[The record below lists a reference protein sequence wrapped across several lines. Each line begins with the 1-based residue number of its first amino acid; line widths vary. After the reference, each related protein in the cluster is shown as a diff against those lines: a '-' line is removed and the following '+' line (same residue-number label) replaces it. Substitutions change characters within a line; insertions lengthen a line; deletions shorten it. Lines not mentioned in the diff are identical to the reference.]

1 MFPQDLLSPLG
12 MGAESET
19 RLEMAG
25 SRPADEPEDWT
36 GDGGRGEELHVASFF
51 PASQARGA

>member
-1 MFPQDLLSPLG
+1 MFPQDLLSSLG
-12 MGAESET
+12 MGAESEK
-19 RLEMAG
+19 RLEMTC

-36 GDGGRGEELHVASFF
+36 GDGGRGAELHIASFF